1 VSAPGAPPPS
11 VSATPLVTVVIPT
24 YEREAL
30 VQEAIASVLAQGIE
44 EIEIVVVDD
53 GSRDGTIRA
62 LERRGGPI
70 VPVSIPHSGRAAR
83 VRNAGIRRARGVFV
97 AFLDSDD
104 VWLPG
109 KLRRQLDYF
118 AANPGV
124 AALYTNEYRVTQ
136 RRISR
141 RTRFDDF
148 PPRRRVLY
156 RTTVHGLCVQTSSVV
171 LRRHVLDAVGLFD
184 EDQILYEDADMWS
197 RISEQ
202 FEWGFLDEPLV
213 LYRPDVD
220 QRPHRLTDERLNLL
234 EAWRYYE
241 KYAARRCRRGADP
254 GEDAGT
260 ACFLDGLTAVARAIG
275 EPWPPSPGVLAE
287 ARRG

>member
-1 VSAPGAPPPS
+1 VSASGTPCI
-11 VSATPLVTVVIPT
+11 SAPLVTVVIPT

-30 VQEAIASVLAQGIE
+30 VQEAIDSVLAQGVE
-44 EIEIVVVDD
+44 RLEIVVVDD
-53 GSRDGTIRA
+53 GSQDGTMRA
-62 LERRGGPI
+62 LERRGAPI
-70 VPVSIPHSGRAAR
+70 VPVSIPHSGRVAR
-83 VRNAGIRRARGVFV
+83 VRNAGIRRAQGAFV

-109 KLRRQLDYF
+109 KLRGQLDYL
-118 AANPGV
+118 AAHPGV
-124 AALYTNEYRVTQ
+124 AAMYTNEYRVSQ
-136 RRISR
+136 GRISP

-156 RTTVHGLCVQTSSVV
+156 RTTVHGLCVQTSSVL
-171 LRRHVLDAVGLFD
+171 LRRRVLDAVGLFD

-202 FEWGFLDEPLV
+202 FEWSFLDEPLV

-220 QRPHRLTDERLNLL
+220 PRPHRLADERLNLL

-241 KYAARRCRRGADP
+241 KYTARRRRRPADP
-254 GEDAGT
+254 EEDAGT
-260 ACFLDGLTAVARAIG
+260 ACFLDGMAAIARVIG
-275 EPWPPSPGVLAE
+275 EPWPPPPCVLAE
-287 ARRG
+287 ARYG